1 MKKDTGIMYDIL
13 KNIWNNPGPAFAP
26 MPFWFWNDTLDAEEL
41 LRQVDD
47 FHKKGVDGFVIHPR
61 MGFAGVEYLSEEYF
75 DLVALVCQA
84 AQKRRMNVVLYDEGM
99 YPSGSAHGAVVKA
112 DERFAARRL
121 YAQPIGGEVPENEE
135 LCFRI
140 YVKKDADGLLTD
152 TAFGP
157 ADGYEGY
164 DLILGYT
171 EGTIRGLSPDEDDG
185 KPNAPKAAD
194 LLNPAA
200 TEEFIRQTHAKYYGR
215 LSEFFG
221 STIVG
226 FFTDE
231 PSMTGRGAKM
241 RGGIVWSYNM
251 MEDFMDAG
259 GDFSMLAALLFEP
272 KEKKLRREAEFCMNK
287 ALRKRLNESFYAPL
301 SNWCRGHNI
310 ALMGHPAESRDCDT
324 MEYFDVP
331 GQDLVWRMVVPG
343 TELTSPDSVMAKC
356 ASDFARHNGRARNS
370 NEVFGVCGEAGNPWN
385 FTPDNMM
392 FYLNFLFARGCN
404 MIIPHAF
411 YYSLKTPLQSDER
424 PPDVGPGNIWWKD
437 YKKISGYI
445 KRMSW
450 LNASGTNNP
459 HCAVLCSPDY
469 MPYTPVKPL
478 YEKGWTFNYLTID
491 DLMEKAVV
499 EGDTIRI
506 DRYVYDCILVDG
518 RLRLNSSIVK
528 KIGAFITAG
537 GKMYRGT
544 DFIGFVEKNCRRTTY
559 FEGETGGSLRF
570 SHITKS
576 GSDFLVLINEGND
589 TITGRVVTNIPAAAE
604 RFDPFTGKT
613 EPMEA
618 LLHDGGFAYPVTVPA
633 HSAVV
638 IGLNSKALPKIGTEK
653 PAPHLT
659 EIASLTE
666 GRMTFDYHP
675 ADGRSAKLTFEAIH
689 DIADVKVNGEPC
701 ARLLFK
707 PYECD
712 ITALLKDGENT
723 VEVEMTSSMANTYG
737 KPVPVGFDGAAVRI
751 YEEA

>member
-1 MKKDTGIMYDIL
+1 MYDIL
-13 KNIWNNPGPAFAP
+13 KDIWKNPGPAFSP
-26 MPFWFWNDTLDAEEL
+26 MPFWFWNDTLDADEL

-47 FHKKGVDGFVIHPR
+47 FHKKGIDGFVIHPR
-61 MGFAGVEYLSEEYF
+61 LGFAGVDYLSEEYF
-75 DLVALVCQA
+75 DLVALVCQS

-99 YPSGSAHGAVVKA
+99 YPSGSAHGAVVKE
-112 DERFAARRL
+112 DPRFAARRL
-121 YAQPIGGEVPENEE
+121 YAAPIGGEIPENEE

-140 YVKKDADGLLTD
+140 YIKKDENNLLID
-152 TAFGP
+152 TALSQ

-171 EGTIRGLSPDEDDG
+171 QGTIRGLSPDEDDNC
-185 KPNAPKAAD
+185 PNAPKAAD

-200 TEEFIRQTHAKYYGR
+200 TEQFIRHTHEKYYGR

-221 STIVG
+221 QTIVG

-231 PSMTGRGAKM
+231 PSVTGRCQKM
-241 RGGIVWSYNM
+241 NGGIPWSYNF
-251 MEDFMDAG
+251 MEDFMNAG

-272 KEKKLRREAEFCMNK
+272 KEKKLRREADHCLNE
-287 ALRKRLNESFYAPL
+287 ALRSRLGQAFYAPL
-301 SNWCRGHNI
+301 SKWCREHGI
-310 ALMGHPAESRDCDT
+310 ALMGHPAESKDCDT
-324 MEYFDVP
+324 MEYFDIP
-331 GQDLVWRMVVPG
+331 GQDLVWRMVEPG

-356 ASDFARHNGRARNS
+356 ASDFARHSGRARNS

-385 FTPDNMM
+385 FTPDDMM

-411 YYSLKTPLQSDER
+411 YYSLRTPVQSNER

-437 YKKISGYI
+437 YRKIAGYI

-459 HCAVLCSPDY
+459 HCAVLCSPEY
-469 MPYTPVKPL
+469 MPYTPVKAL
-478 YEKGWTFNYLTID
+478 FEQGWTFNYLSID
-491 DLMEKAVV
+491 DLMTKARVD
-499 EGDTIRI
+499 GAKIRI
-506 DRYVYDCILVDG
+506 DRYTYDCLLVDG
-518 RLRLNSSIVK
+518 RLRMNADIVK
-528 KIGAFITAG
+528 KIGAFFTAG
-537 GKMYRGT
+537 GKMYRGA
-544 DFIGFVEKNCRRTTY
+544 DFAGYMNKNVKRTTY
-559 FEGETGGSLRF
+559 FEGETGGNLRF

-576 GSDFLVLINEGND
+576 GCPFFVLINEGCD
-589 TITGRVVTNIPAAAE
+589 TISGRVITDLSGAAE

-613 EPMEA
+613 EPAEA
-618 LLHDGGFAYPVTVPA
+618 LMADGGFAYPVTVPA

-638 IGLNSKALPKIGTEK
+638 IGMNMNALPTVGEEK
-653 PAPHLT
+653 EAPMLT
-659 EIASLTE
+659 EIVTLTE

-675 ADGRSAKLTFEAIH
+675 AEGRCAKLTFEAIH
-689 DIADVKVNGEPC
+689 DIADVKVNGEDC

-723 VEVEMTSSMANTYG
+723 VEVTVTPSMANTYG
-737 KPVPVGFDGAAVRI
+737 KPVKTGFDGAAVRV
-751 YEEA
+751 YEII

>member
-1 MKKDTGIMYDIL
+1 MYDIL
-13 KNIWNNPGPAFAP
+13 KNIWKNPGPAFSP

-61 MGFAGVEYLSEEYF
+61 MGFAGVEYMSEDYL

-84 AQKRRMNVVLYDEGM
+84 AQKRRMNVMLYDEGM
-99 YPSGSAHGAVVKA
+99 YPSGSAHGAVVA
-112 DERFAARRL
+112 EDERFAARRL
-121 YAQPIGGEVPENEE
+121 YAQPVGSPVPANEE
-135 LCFRI
+135 LCYRI
-140 YVKKDADGLLTD
+140 YVKRDEKGLLLDAST
-152 TAFGP
+152 GP
-157 ADGYEGY
+157 DEGYEGF

-171 EGTIRGLSPDEDDG
+171 GGTIRGLSPEEEDN
-185 KPNAPKAAD
+185 KPGAPRAAD

-200 TEEFIRQTHAKYYGR
+200 TEEFIRHTHRKYYDR

-231 PSMTGRGAKM
+231 PSLTGRCAKM
-241 RGGIVWSYNM
+241 NGGIPWSYSFL
-251 MEDFMDAG
+251 EDFMDAG
-259 GDFSMLAALLFEP
+259 GDFAMLAALLFEP
-272 KEKKLRREAEFCMNK
+272 REKKLRREAEHCMNT
-287 ALRKRLNESFYAPL
+287 ALRARLNASFYAPL
-301 SNWCRGHNI
+301 STWCRSRNI
-310 ALMGHPAESRDCDT
+310 ALMGHPAESKDCDT
-324 MEYFDVP
+324 MEYFDIP
-331 GQDLVWRMVVPG
+331 GQDLVWRMVEPG
-343 TELTSPDSVMAKC
+343 TELTSADSVMAKC

-385 FTPDNMM
+385 FTPDDMM

-411 YYSLKTPLQSDER
+411 YYSLKTALQSDER

-437 YKKISGYI
+437 YKNIAGYI

-450 LNASGTNNP
+450 LNTSGTNNP
-459 HCAVLCSPDY
+459 HCAVLCSPEY

-478 YEKGWTFNYLTID
+478 YEQGWTFNYLTLD

-499 EGDTIRI
+499 NGDTIRM
-506 DRYVYDCILVDG
+506 DRYVYDTILVDG
-518 RLRLNSSIVK
+518 RLRLNSRIVK

-537 GKMYRGT
+537 GKMYRGS
-544 DFIGFVEKNCRRTTY
+544 DFVGFMNKNCRKTTY
-559 FEGETGGSLRF
+559 FEGETGGNLRF
-570 SHITKS
+570 THITKS
-576 GSDFLVLINEGND
+576 GTPFFVMINEGND
-589 TITGRVVTNIPAAAE
+589 TITGRVVTDLSGAAD

-613 EPMEA
+613 EAMEA
-618 LLHDGGFAYPVTVPA
+618 IMHDDGFAYPVTVPA

-638 IGLNSKALPKIGTEK
+638 IGMNMNALPKIGEEK
-653 PAPHLT
+653 AAPRLT

-675 ADGRSAKLTFEAIH
+675 AEGRSAKLTFEAIH
-689 DIADVKVNGEPC
+689 DIVDVKVNGEDC

-707 PYECD
+707 PYACD
-712 ITALLKDGENT
+712 ITPFLKDGENT
-723 VEVEMTSSMANTYG
+723 VEVDVTPSMANTYG
-737 KPVPVGFDGAAVRI
+737 KPVKTGFDGAAVRI